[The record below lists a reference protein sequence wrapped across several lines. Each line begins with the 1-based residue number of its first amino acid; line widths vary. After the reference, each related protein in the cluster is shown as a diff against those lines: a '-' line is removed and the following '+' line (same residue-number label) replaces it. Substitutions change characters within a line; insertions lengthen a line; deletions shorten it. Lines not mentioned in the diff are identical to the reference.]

1 MRFRNF
7 SNLDLLGDFFL
18 SKLGNFGILP
28 CLWELFAAE
37 DAPISFAAIATTTDH
52 RQSPEH
58 HGRFRFLIFNLF
70 IQMNN

>member
-28 CLWELFAAE
+28 RLWKFAAAE
-37 DAPISFAAIATTTDH
+37 DASVQFAVIAATDH
-52 RQSPEH
+52 RQSSVH
-58 HGRFRFLIFNLF
+58 HGRFPFLIFNLF
-70 IQMNN
+70 IQIDG